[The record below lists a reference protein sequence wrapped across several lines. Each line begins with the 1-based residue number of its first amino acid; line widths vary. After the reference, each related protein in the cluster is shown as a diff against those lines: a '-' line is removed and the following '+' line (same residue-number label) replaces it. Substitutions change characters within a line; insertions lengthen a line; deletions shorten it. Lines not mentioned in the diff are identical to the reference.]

1 MTPTCGSWRTTNIL
15 TTSMM
20 NKEFEHI
27 LLDPVFA
34 RYITTIVRKGLRS
47 LENDDKQGALNSLLL
62 VQIAV
67 NERTAR

>member
-1 MTPTCGSWRTTNIL
+1 
-15 TTSMM
+15 MM

-34 RYITTIVRKGLRS
+34 RYITNIVRKGLRS
-47 LENDDKQGALNSLLL
+47 LENDDKQGTLNSLLL

-67 NERTAR
+67 NERTTR